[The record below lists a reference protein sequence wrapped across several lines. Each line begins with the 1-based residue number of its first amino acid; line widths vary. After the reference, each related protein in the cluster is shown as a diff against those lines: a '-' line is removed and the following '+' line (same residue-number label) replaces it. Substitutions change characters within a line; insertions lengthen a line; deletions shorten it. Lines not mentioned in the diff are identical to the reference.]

1 MITDKNECQVLN
13 AEFVRRGV
21 NATVTRMIGRFI
33 DPTGVTRA
41 FTFEQ
46 RDDGLWEFV
55 MLFNDTRIFM
65 CAGTLLEGADCVAQ
79 CSSREYNPCQACGND
94 DGWFSDDVAHAL
106 VMIDDDV
113 EYVQPCFGR
122 MVLVCADGTV
132 GEVARYRERT
142 DMECFIVRVYASIR
156 GYTTFKARP
165 VYDPHWSFAGDTV
178 RIDRPS
184 SLGTTVDAIRQ
195 MWAKKRDALKFYQS

>member
-41 FTFEQ
+41 FTYER
-46 RDDGLWEFV
+46 RDDGLWEFD

-94 DGWFSDDVAHAL
+94 DEWFSDDVAHAL
-106 VMIDDDV
+106 VLSDDV
-113 EYVQPCFGR
+113 AYVQPCFGR
-122 MVLVCADGTV
+122 MVLVSTDGV
-132 GEVARYRERT
+132 VCEVARCRERD
-142 DMECFIVRVYASIR
+142 DMECFTVRVYASIR
-156 GYTTFKARP
+156 GYITFKAHL
-165 VYDPHWSFAGDTV
+165 VYDPHWSYTGGIV
-178 RIDRPS
+178 RTAPTS
-184 SLGTTVDAIRQ
+184 PPGTTVDAIRQ